1 MYILDDGLGAAASSK
16 GHVKEARGV
25 AASWPHHVLVHIKD
39 HLQHHH
45 HFCLSA
51 AVHLWMKYCNI
62 TSDNI
67 NFNKKRSGKIP
78 KRKTNY
84 FFFVSWSSNIFHREI
99 SQLTQCTVVVRI
111 LVLMKFSYV
120 RHAVQAVGVPYR
132 VCLHH
137 YPPRG
142 SGCHRK
148 CQQKRPISSGGWRT
162 QLVGRE

>member
-1 MYILDDGLGAAASSK
+1 MMFWVPQPRQKATSRK
-16 GHVKEARGV
+16 ARGV

-62 TSDNI
+62 TSDHNI
-67 NFNKKRSGKIP
+67 NFNKNAAGKFRNEKQTI
-78 KRKTNY
+78 
-84 FFFVSWSSNIFHREI
+84 FFCIMVFKHFSSWNITANTMHSSSSHI
-99 SQLTQCTVVVRI
+99 SPDEV
-111 LVLMKFSYV
+111 FV
-120 RHAVQAVGVPYR
+120 RHAVQAVGAPYR

>member
-16 GHVKEARGV
+16 GHVKKARGV

-84 FFFVSWSSNIFHREI
+84 FFLVSWSSNIFSSWNITANTMHSSSSHI
-99 SQLTQCTVVVRI
+99 SPDEV
-111 LVLMKFSYV
+111 FV